1 MSVLGVL
8 RVVACAILIK
18 NKYLYPSAYLLH
30 HCSLADL
37 KLTDLP
43 RHVDL
48 PVKNLLVEVLF
59 DSVLYPCITS
69 IACSVEEERAS
80 IVILEQW
87 Q

>member
-1 MSVLGVL
+1 MSVRGVL

-37 KLTDLP
+37 KLQISFGI
-43 RHVDL
+43 VDL

-59 DSVLYPCITS
+59 G
-69 IACSVEEERAS
+69 
-80 IVILEQW
+80 
-87 Q
+87 